1 MSVSYPEEQKVFDA
15 AVKSLAG
22 KRVAVLGHVRPDG
35 DCIGS
40 QVALC
45 RVLRTQNVDAFCVN
59 NDPVPRVLESFV
71 GDTPFM
77 VAADWDGSA
86 DALVSVDCAAQKRFG
101 SDVIPHAENIALNVD
116 HHLSNPAYAEQ
127 NVIIGTAAATGEI
140 LANLFLDGGYEIDAV
155 TAQACY
161 IGIATDTGQFR
172 FSATTE
178 AVFDVCRRLT
188 ALGADPAKAA
198 FELYENETYGK
209 LQLLQRF
216 LASFKKEFGGRVVVG
231 LIHESDYVETGTTA
245 EDTEGLV
252 DYARAI
258 EGVDLGVL
266 LEENK
271 GKLKGSLRAK
281 DPEYRVDQIAKQFS
295 GGGHAAAAGLNQ
307 DMSIEEFYP
316 QLVEA
321 IGKHLEA
328 IGKA

>member
-1 MSVSYPEEQKVFDA
+1 MPVSYPEEQQRFDA
-15 AVKSLAG
+15 AVKSLEG
-22 KRVAVLGHVRPDG
+22 KKVAILGHVRPDG

-45 RVLRTQNVDAFCVN
+45 RVLRTKGVDAFCVN
-59 NDPVPRVLESFV
+59 NDPVPRVLTSFV

-77 VAADWDGSA
+77 EASEWDGSA
-86 DALVSVDCAAQKRFG
+86 DALASVDCAATKRFG
-101 SDVIPHAENIALNVD
+101 SGVIPHAENIALNID
-116 HHLSNPAYAEQ
+116 HHLSNPGYAAE
-127 NVIIGTAAATGEI
+127 NIIIGTASATGEI
-140 LANLFLDGGYEIDAV
+140 LANLFLDGGYEVDAV

-172 FSATTE
+172 FSATTD

-188 ALGADPAKAA
+188 ELGADPAKAA

-231 LIHESDYVETGTTA
+231 LITEQDYVETGTTA

-281 DPEYRVDQIAKQFS
+281 DPAYRVDIIAKQFA

-307 DMSIEEFYP
+307 DTTIEEFYP
-316 QLVEA
+316 KLIDA
-321 IGKHLEA
+321 IDAHWKE

>member
-1 MSVSYPEEQKVFDA
+1 MRYPEEQKRFDA
-15 AVKSLAG
+15 AVKSFEG
-22 KRVAVLGHVRPDG
+22 KKVAILGHVRPDG
-35 DCIGS
+35 DCVGS

-45 RVLRTQNVDAFCVN
+45 RVLRSRNVDAFCVN
-59 NDPVPRVLESFV
+59 NDPVPRVLTTFV
-71 GDTPFM
+71 GDTPFIE
-77 VAADWDGSA
+77 ASEWDGSA
-86 DALVSVDCAAQKRFG
+86 DALASVDCAALKRFG
-101 SDVIPHAENIALNVD
+101 SGVSPHAEKIALNID
-116 HHLSNPAYAEQ
+116 HHLSNPGYAVE
-127 NVIIGTAAATGEI
+127 NIIIGTAAATGEI
-140 LANLFLDGGYEIDAV
+140 LANLFLDGGYEVDPI

-188 ALGADPAKAA
+188 ELGADPAKAA

-216 LASFKKEFGGRVVVG
+216 LASFKEEFGGRVVVG
-231 LIHESDYVETGTTA
+231 LIHESDYVETGTNP

-266 LEENK
+266 LEENQ

-307 DMSIEEFYP
+307 DTSIEAFYP
-316 QLVEA
+316 LLIKA
-321 IGKHLEA
+321 IGAHLES